1 MSRQQ
6 RNTLCHSGDG
16 MTLPPSLPAL
26 FRVLL
31 RLLLIQGVALG
42 IKITNLEV
50 PTPLAVGEGGWLQCE
65 WEDEGD
71 HVYALKWY
79 VGGEEFY
86 RWTPLETP
94 AVKTFMSSH
103 FVVDS
108 RESQR
113 GRVRIRNVTVSAGG
127 KYRCEIS
134 GEAPKFKTSFA
145 TADMMVVD
153 LPDSQPRLVGGD
165 AGPYQLHQVV
175 TINCSSHDALPAPT
189 LTFYIND
196 QPVDPEWEDNDQVIL
211 NETSGLETSHKSL
224 HFKLRP
230 SMVSE
235 GLLQVKCVASY
246 PDLYWDSSDITFR
259 VLSGHGSGFPLGS
272 QEFVLQGDA
281 GRPQAS
287 FQRLPLLILAL
298 IAPVFFR

>member
-1 MSRQQ
+1 M
-6 RNTLCHSGDG
+6 
-16 MTLPPSLPAL
+16 
-26 FRVLL
+26 
-31 RLLLIQGVALG
+31 G

-50 PTPLAVGEGGWLQCE
+50 PTPLAVGEGGWLLCE

-113 GRVRIRNVTVSAGG
+113 GRVRIRNVTMSAGG

-145 TADMMVVD
+145 TADMMVVGEC
-153 LPDSQPRLVGGD
+153 LVGTRQG
-165 AGPYQLHQVV
+165 
-175 TINCSSHDALPAPT
+175 
-189 LTFYIND
+189 
-196 QPVDPEWEDNDQVIL
+196 VDMF
-211 NETSGLETSHKSL
+211 S
-224 HFKLRP
+224 
-230 SMVSE
+230 VSN
-235 GLLQVKCVASY
+235 
-246 PDLYWDSSDITFR
+246 
-259 VLSGHGSGFPLGS
+259 LSWC
-272 QEFVLQGDA
+272 
-281 GRPQAS
+281 
-287 FQRLPLLILAL
+287 
-298 IAPVFFR
+298 